1 MAAMTTSAD
10 LAKVIA
16 ELSMETEAIIAEMP
30 YVTGAS
36 AMMGESS
43 RPGRWRSC
51 PGR

>member
-1 MAAMTTSAD
+1 
-10 LAKVIA
+10 
-16 ELSMETEAIIAEMP
+16 MP
-30 YVTGAS
+30 YVTGES